1 MARHCVETI
10 MTTRLSR
17 LAACVVVAYLPC
29 LGAQAQIEGLLN
41 KGGALKNLPGA
52 LSGQSLASGSMGN
65 VAGLLQF
72 CVTNNYLGGEQTNPV
87 QEKLMSKLPGGT
99 KSKDPGYTDGLKGM
113 LHAKDGKQL
122 DLNSSDLQGQVSKQA
137 CDVVLSQAKSLL

>member
-1 MARHCVETI
+1 MRI
-10 MTTRLSR
+10 RLFR
-17 LAACVVVAYLPC
+17 LAACVIAASLPC

-41 KGGALKNLPGA
+41 KGGALKNLPGG

-72 CVTNNYLGGEQTNPV
+72 CVTNNYLGGETTNPV
-87 QEKLMSKLPGGT
+87 QEKLMNKLPGGA
-99 KSKDPGYTDGLKGM
+99 KSSDPGYTDGLKGM

-122 DLNSSDLQGQVSKQA
+122 DLNGSSLQGQVSKQV